1 MTPLTA
7 NQIADAAGGEVIAGD
22 GSAVARMVSTSSRDA
37 AGCVFV
43 AIRGD
48 VHDGHKFLD
57 DARSG
62 GATVAIVDR
71 DVPVL
76 EGVTVVRVPD
86 TRRALGRLAQV
97 VRRSITRPR
106 VIAIAGSNGKTST
119 KNALHAVLSQSLRGT
134 ASPKSFNNDIG
145 VPATLFPVAAEDD
158 YVILEIGTNHPGEV
172 EHLSRMSEP
181 DIAVI
186 TSIGEEHLEFF
197 GSLDAVR
204 KENAAIATGLR
215 PGGLLVVCDDEDLT
229 THLQHDGTTIRFG
242 TTPDRVARFGTPSRV
257 GDAEDTAWSTKPCH
271 PDLGANDIRV
281 TLDGTSF
288 DCDGTRFTLPAIGAH
303 FATNALA
310 IIAVARHLGLTD
322 AQIQTGLATAD
333 ASDMRMQRRNLG
345 GITLLNDA
353 YNANPT
359 SMRAALN
366 TVGQVKWA
374 GRRVVVLA
382 DMKELGD
389 HSPAAHAAMADAVN
403 ALKPDLVFTV
413 GPAWELPARSIA
425 GCRWFADSE
434 AAAADIAAAVTEGDL
449 VLLKG
454 SRSMKLERVA
464 DAIAARHQE
473 SSHHAGRPA

>member
-7 NQIADAAGGEVIAGD
+7 NEIAEAAGGEVVAGD
-22 GSAVARMVSTSSRDA
+22 GSAVVDRVSTDSRTA
-37 AGCVFV
+37 SGGCVFV
-43 AIRGD
+43 ALRGD
-48 VHDGHKFLD
+48 NFDGHDYLKEVSAKGVSVVIVHGD
-57 DARSG
+57 VSQQSRDALS
-62 GATVAIVDR
+62 ASASVA
-71 DVPVL
+71 
-76 EGVTVVRVPD
+76 VVRVAD
-86 TRRALGRLAQV
+86 TRRALGKLAQV
-97 VRRSITRPR
+97 VRRSITRPK

-145 VPATLFPVAAEDD
+145 VPATLFPVSAEDD

-181 DIAVI
+181 DVAVI

-197 GSLDAVR
+197 GTLDAVR

-215 PGGLLVVCDDEDLT
+215 PGGLLVTCDDAGLAAVLDHSGPRIT
-229 THLQHDGTTIRFG
+229 F
-242 TTPDRVARFGTPSRV
+242 AA
-257 GDAEDTAWSTKPCH
+257 AE
-271 PDLGANDIRV
+271 NVRV

-288 DCDGTRFTLPAIGAH
+288 DYDGTRFTLPAIGAH

-310 IIAVARHLGLTD
+310 IIAVARHLGLSD
-322 AQIQTGLATAD
+322 AQIQNGLATAD
-333 ASDMRMQRRNLG
+333 ASDMRMQRRDLG

-359 SMRAALN
+359 SMRAALD
-366 TVGQVKWA
+366 TLRQVEWP

-403 ALKPDLVFTV
+403 ALRPDAAFAV
-413 GPAWELPARSIA
+413 GPTWEAPSHAIE

-434 AAAADIAAAVTEGDL
+434 TAAGVIAESVRDGDL

-464 DAIAARHQE
+464 DAIAAQHP
-473 SSHHAGRPA
+473 GRPA